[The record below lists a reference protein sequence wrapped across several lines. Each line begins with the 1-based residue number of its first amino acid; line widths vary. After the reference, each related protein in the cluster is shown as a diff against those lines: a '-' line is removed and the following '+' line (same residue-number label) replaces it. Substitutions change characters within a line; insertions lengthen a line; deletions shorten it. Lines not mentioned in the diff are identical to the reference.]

1 MDTNNIP
8 SPNGRHLLDTLW
20 RPNKSLYTN
29 REEGK
34 WERRENNILAK
45 QSLMAD
51 LLSSAYYVVGFT
63 TLLLRTVCGLYYHPS
78 LWYLP
83 TPTVRQTQYSLQ
95 KYSLPHSTTLYSSFT
110 STSSSL
116 SWPITN
122 SVSSISKSSLLHPRS
137 PAQSPI
143 HVFLL
148 LSLLLLLYFETP

>member
-1 MDTNNIP
+1 MGGIYWIHFGAQINPCIQTERKG
-8 SPNGRHLLDTLW
+8 S
-20 RPNKSLYTN
+20 K
-29 REEGK
+29 REK
-34 WERRENNILAK
+34 RRENNILAK

-83 TPTVRQTQYSLQ
+83 TPTGRQTQYSLQ
-95 KYSLPHSTTLYSSFT
+95 KYPLLILLRFTPPSPLPPHP
-110 STSSSL
+110 

>member
-95 KYSLPHSTTLYSSFT
+95 KYSLLILLRFTPPSPLPPHP
-110 STSSSL
+110 

-122 SVSSISKSSLLHPRS
+122 SVSSISKSSLLHPLS